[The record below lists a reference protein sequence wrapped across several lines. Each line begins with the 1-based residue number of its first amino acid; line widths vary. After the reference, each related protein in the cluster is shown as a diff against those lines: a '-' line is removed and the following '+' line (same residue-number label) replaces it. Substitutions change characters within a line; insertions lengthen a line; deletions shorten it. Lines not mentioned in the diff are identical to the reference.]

1 MFFGTPSATEMLV
14 QSWKW
19 HFGGMLGARAP
30 SAQNKMRRM
39 TRRVFCAPPSH
50 ERALSLREV
59 IFLAA

>member
-1 MFFGTPSATEMLV
+1 MFFSTPSATEMLM

-39 TRRVFCAPPSH
+39 TRRVFL
-50 ERALSLREV
+50 RAAVARARPVS
-59 IFLAA
+59 A